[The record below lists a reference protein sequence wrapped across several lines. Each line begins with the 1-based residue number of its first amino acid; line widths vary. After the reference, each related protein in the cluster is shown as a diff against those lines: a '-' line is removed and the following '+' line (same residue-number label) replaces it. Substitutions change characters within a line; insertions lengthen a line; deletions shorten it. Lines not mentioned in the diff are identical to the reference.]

1 MEALLK
7 ILYITA
13 FPPNHRSGGQT
24 FSLNCISHLAEN
36 CTIDLLYFS
45 YLDHECEAK
54 EFVRNVK
61 NFSPSFINSV
71 LFPYAFPLFTK
82 RFSRK
87 VLKYLQKIAPEYD
100 VLYFDFTQ
108 VAIYSLFI
116 EHPCKV
122 VRCHDILAQKF
133 SRQNK
138 FFLSWIKNT
147 ELKILKSASHVFV
160 PSEKD
165 SQIVRSTYGINAA
178 FTNEYL
184 NEFDFPATIPSK
196 KSFLFF
202 GLWSRNENL
211 LGLIWFIKNVFP
223 HLTSEIKKSL
233 FVMGGGL
240 SKENEEKYLKPAGIK
255 YLGFVKDSYP
265 QIIKSSAM
273 IVPLFEGA
281 GVKVKVLDS
290 FTTGTPVIGT
300 DVAFEGI
307 PEISELTNLVFSRD
321 DFIKKI
327 NCFVPVSLEQKKRN
341 AEFFRKIYDKNH
353 LDELL
358 LKVIQLKNINVNFT
372 ETEK

>member
-24 FSLNCISHLAEN
+24 FSLNCISHLSEN

-45 YLDHECEAK
+45 YPDHECEAK

-61 NFSPSFINSV
+61 KISPSSINSV
-71 LFPYAFPLFTK
+71 LFPSAFPLFTK

-165 SQIVRSTYGINAA
+165 SQIVKSTYGINAA

-223 HLTSEIKKSL
+223 HLNSEIKKSL

-255 YLGFVKDSYP
+255 YLGFVKDSYK
-265 QIIKSSAM
+265 QIVKNSAM

-290 FTTGTPVIGT
+290 FTTGTPVFGT

-307 PEISELTNLVFSRD
+307 PEIKGMANLALNAEEFAQKLNSFD
-321 DFIKKI
+321 
-327 NCFVPVSLEQKKRN
+327 PLSLEQKKAN
-341 AEFFRKIYDKNH
+341 AKLFREIYDKNH

-358 LKVIQLKNINVNFT
+358 LKLIQLKNINVNFT

>member
-24 FSLNCISHLAEN
+24 FSLNCISHLAKK
-36 CTIDLLYFS
+36 CTVDLLYFS
-45 YLDHECEAK
+45 YPGHKCEVE
-54 EFVRNVK
+54 EFARNVK
-61 NFSPSFINSV
+61 SFSPSFKNS
-71 LFPYAFPLFTK
+71 FFYPFAFPLFTK
-82 RFSRK
+82 RFSWK
-87 VLKYLQKIAPEYD
+87 VLNYLHKTASQYD

-133 SRQNK
+133 SRENK
-138 FFLSWIKNT
+138 IFLPWIRHT
-147 ELKILKSASHVFV
+147 EEKILKSTSYVFV
-160 PSEKD
+160 PSKKD
-165 SQIVRSTYGINAA
+165 SDILKNLYGISAS
-178 FTNEYL
+178 FSNEYL
-184 NEFDFPATIPSK
+184 NKFDFPLAIPSE
-196 KSFLFF
+196 KSFIFF

-211 LGLIWFIKNVFP
+211 SGLIWFIKNVFP
-223 HLTSEIKKSL
+223 NLNGEIKKSL

-255 YLGFVKDSYP
+255 YFGFVKDSYK
-265 QIIKSSAM
+265 QIVKNSAM

-290 FTTGTPVIGT
+290 FTTGTPVFGT

-307 PEISELTNLVFSRD
+307 PEIKGMANLALNAEEFAQKLN
-321 DFIKKI
+321 I
-327 NCFVPVSLEQKKRN
+327 FVPLSLEQKKAN
-341 AEFFRKIYDKNH
+341 ANLFREIYDKNH

-358 LKVIQLKNINVNFT
+358 LERVQSKNSNFK
-372 ETEK
+372 ETR

>member
-1 MEALLK
+1 MT

-24 FSLNCISHLAEN
+24 FSLNCISHLSEN

-45 YLDHECEAK
+45 YPNHECEAK
-54 EFVRNVK
+54 EFVRSVNC
-61 NFSPSFINSV
+61 FSPSFINSV
-71 LFPYAFPLFTK
+71 LFPSAFPLFTK
-82 RFSRK
+82 RFNRK
-87 VLKYLQKIAPEYD
+87 VLKYLQKIAPQYD

-116 EHPCKV
+116 KHPYKV

-138 FFLSWIKNT
+138 FFLSWIKRT
-147 ELKILKSASHVFV
+147 ERKILKSANHVFV

-165 SQIVRSTYGINAA
+165 AQILNSTYGIDAS

-184 NEFDFPATIPSK
+184 NPFVFPSAIPFE

-211 LGLIWFIKNVFP
+211 SGLIWFIKNVFP
-223 HLTSEIKKSL
+223 NLNDEIKNSF

-240 SKENEEKYLKPAGIK
+240 SKENEEKILKPAGIK
-255 YLGFVKDSYP
+255 YLGFVEDSYS
-265 QIIKSSAM
+265 QIVKSSAM
-273 IVPLFEGA
+273 IVPLFDGA

-290 FTTGTPVIGT
+290 FITGTPVIGT

-307 PEISELTNLVFSRD
+307 PEISGLSNLASSKD

-327 NCFVPVSLEQKKRN
+327 NSFVPLDLNQKKER
-341 AEFFRKIYDKNH
+341 ARLFRDIYDKKH

-358 LKVIQLKNINVNFT
+358 LEQVQSKNINSK
-372 ETEK
+372 E

>member
-1 MEALLK
+1 MEASLK

-45 YLDHECEAK
+45 YPDHECEAK

-61 NFSPSFINSV
+61 KISPSFINSV
-71 LFPYAFPLFTK
+71 LFPSAFPLFTK

-87 VLKYLQKIAPEYD
+87 VLKYLQKIAPQYD

-147 ELKILKSASHVFV
+147 ERKILKSASYVFV

-165 SQIVRSTYGINAA
+165 SQIVKSTYGINAA

-223 HLTSEIKKSL
+223 HLNSEIKKSL

-255 YLGFVKDSYP
+255 YLGFVKDSYK
-265 QIIKSSAM
+265 QIVKNSAM
-273 IVPLFEGA
+273 VVPLFEGA

-290 FTTGTPVIGT
+290 FITGTPVVGT

-307 PEISELTNLVFSRD
+307 PEIKEMVNLALNAEEFAQTLNSFDPFS
-321 DFIKKI
+321 
-327 NCFVPVSLEQKKRN
+327 LGQKKAN
-341 AEFFRKIYDKNH
+341 AKLFREIYDKNH

-358 LKVIQLKNINVNFT
+358 LERVQSKNLNFK
-372 ETEK
+372 ET

>member
-1 MEALLK
+1 MT
-7 ILYITA
+7 ILFITA
-13 FPPNHRSGGQT
+13 FPPNHISGGQM
-24 FSLNCISHLAEN
+24 FSLNCISHLAKK
-36 CTIDLLYFS
+36 CAIDLLYFS
-45 YLDHECEAK
+45 YPNHECEAK
-54 EFVRNVK
+54 EFVRSLK
-61 NFSPSFINSV
+61 YFSPSFKNSI
-71 LFPYAFPLFTK
+71 FYPSAFPLFTK
-82 RFSRK
+82 RFNWK
-87 VLKYLQKIAPEYD
+87 ILKHLQKIAPQYD

-116 EHPCKV
+116 KHPCKV

-138 FFLSWIKNT
+138 FFLFWIKST
-147 ELKILKSASHVFV
+147 ERKILKSASHVFV

-165 SQIVRSTYGINAA
+165 AEIVEKTYEINAA

-184 NEFDFPATIPSK
+184 NEFDFPPAIPSE

-211 LGLIWFIKNVFP
+211 SGLIWFIKNVFP
-223 HLTSEIKKSL
+223 YLNEDIQKSFL
-233 FVMGGGL
+233 VMGGGL
-240 SKENEEKYLKPAGIK
+240 SKENEEKLLKPAGIK
-255 YLGFVKDSYP
+255 YLGFVEDSYS
-265 QIIKSSAM
+265 QIVKSSAM
-273 IVPLFEGA
+273 IVPLFDGA

-307 PEISELTNLVFSRD
+307 PEISGLANFASSKD

-327 NCFVPVSLEQKKRN
+327 NSFIPLDLNQKKESARV
-341 AEFFRKIYDKNH
+341 FRDIYDKKH

-358 LKVIQLKNINVNFT
+358 LEQVQSKNINSK
-372 ETEK
+372 E